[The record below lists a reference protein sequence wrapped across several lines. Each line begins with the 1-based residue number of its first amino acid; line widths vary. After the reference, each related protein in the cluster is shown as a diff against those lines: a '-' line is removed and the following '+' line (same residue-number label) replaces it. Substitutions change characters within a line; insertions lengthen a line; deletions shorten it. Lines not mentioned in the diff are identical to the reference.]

1 MSLLRGAKLVPETT
15 DPISDKASGRQRSE
29 LGEDFRTEGNQPG
42 PFCRQ
47 VLRACPARCNQN
59 PHFPPPHLVEH
70 SLCVGPWLWVC
81 WCHVF
86 SFKQRSHA
94 AEEGCCS
101 PFCTRKDAGD
111 PGT

>member
-59 PHFPPPHLVEH
+59 PHFPPPPPSGALA
-70 SLCVGPWLWVC
+70 VC
-81 WCHVF
+81 WALAVGLLVPCLLL
-86 SFKQRSHA
+86 
-94 AEEGCCS
+94 
-101 PFCTRKDAGD
+101 
-111 PGT
+111 